1 MRKLVKASLIVLFLL
16 VLGAS
21 LLYYHTDRLYHD
33 SFTSSYDY
41 GVTLRTDSE
50 LKNVTF
56 YLPLPVYE
64 NESEIGKELISR
76 GLQETGEWNLSIL
89 DTEHGKMLV
98 LKTDSFVPEMYSPAV
113 ESEIPKSEEA
123 GYVQSPELTYEI
135 KENEM
140 QDDKMQENN
149 LKKAEVKEEELKEE
163 ELKEEELKKEK
174 AKEEELLDASIEA
187 NSSENLQI
195 GKPLWILVG
204 LNSDSEINTRSPI
217 GNEPVLNPAYN
228 RSLSAYDMPYPENRE
243 PPAVYNYDSLIYADY
258 EASPETQVSLLI
270 DFSGWNEWWI
280 YGWNGNRYSEFIY
293 TDLNGSQQGWIQVP
307 GKITMG
313 DGNYR

>member
-1 MRKLVKASLIVLFLL
+1 MRRLIKASLIILFLL

-21 LLYYHTDRLYHD
+21 ILYYHTDQLYHD
-33 SFTSSYDY
+33 SFTSSYEY

-76 GLQETGEWNLSIL
+76 DLQEIGEWNLSIL
-89 DTEHGKMLV
+89 DTEHGKMLE

-113 ESEIPKSEEA
+113 VDEIPKSEET
-123 GYVQSPELTYEI
+123 GYIQSPKLSYEV
-135 KENEM
+135 KEDEM
-140 QDDKMQENN
+140 QDDEVQENN
-149 LKKAEVKEEELKEE
+149 VKKDEVQENEVQENEV
-163 ELKEEELKKEK
+163 
-174 AKEEELLDASIEA
+174 KEEELLDASIQA

-195 GKPLWILVG
+195 GKPLWILIG
-204 LNSDSEINTRSPI
+204 LNSDSEINTKSPI

-243 PPAVYNYDSLIYADY
+243 TPAVYNYDSLIYADY
-258 EASPETQVSLLI
+258 EASPEAQVSLLI

-307 GKITMG
+307 GKITMR